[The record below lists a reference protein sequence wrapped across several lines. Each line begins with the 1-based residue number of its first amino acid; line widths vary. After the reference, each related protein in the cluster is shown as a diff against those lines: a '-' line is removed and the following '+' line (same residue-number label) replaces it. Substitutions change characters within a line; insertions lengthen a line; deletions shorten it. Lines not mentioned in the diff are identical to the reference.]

1 MNESYL
7 PPEVLFSYRTKYWK
21 IMDLSQAK
29 TKYETHLENIKN
41 YLKDSDRNSEVGKKT
56 VNKIIALRNKFK
68 DFVDVKAYQKEFDN
82 IEHIIRVLEQNF
94 RIKEY
99 KNRNE
104 VLDEFKTNWPEAFK
118 KKIDNSIAEVK
129 KFEAK

>member
-1 MNESYL
+1 
-7 PPEVLFSYRTKYWK
+7 
-21 IMDLSQAK
+21 MDLSQAK